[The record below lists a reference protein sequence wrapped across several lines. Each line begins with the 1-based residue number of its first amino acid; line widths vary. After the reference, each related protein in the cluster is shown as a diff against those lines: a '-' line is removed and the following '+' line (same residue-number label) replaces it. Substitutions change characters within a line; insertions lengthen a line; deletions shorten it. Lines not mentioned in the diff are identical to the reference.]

1 MPPSDPDCRTYRQT
15 RLADSDNSDG
25 ADERTRDATNQSI
38 NQSINQSV
46 CHSATAKPC
55 SSQSMRDD
63 RKLSQWLL
71 SAAMYMPSVQA
82 FASGSFSMGVTAS
95 LAAAPTS
102 CNAPHSPP
110 PPTCTFGGSSA
121 FSSRGDFGDKNQHR
135 RRLASS
141 IALASAWCSSAE
153 FATNVDDDEEENSI
167 TTSVGNVSPSP
178 RLWMEDIEQSEGY
191 GGAYTVMRC
200 EMIDSDGSS
209 EGDGR
214 RWKVWG
220 QDFHLK
226 RLRASYVGKHGM
238 GQSAAAATGDGEE
251 GVYFET
257 SIAHTNTLI
266 LDMLDKAG
274 DMMKAEMSAAAAD
287 TVPVVMLTVLWTKTA
302 DGDDRLPIR
311 VRAHGS
317 ITSVPS
323 PRHGTL
329 LSAGIQTSVAL
340 PPPITNEL
348 TLQRDWSSF
357 PNRYENRPDVKDS
370 SWCRNRR
377 PLEEMYKADEISEV
391 LLARPID
398 GADSIAVGELGGIEL
413 LEGLTS
419 NLFVVYKDGTLR
431 TAALEGNVLRG
442 YARYLVLEAAE
453 RLGLRHDDTNP
464 VLLQDAIDGMW
475 SEVFITSSIRL
486 VVPVTSISVPEYK
499 GETKITN
506 IRSFRKIWASGSA
519 DNGHER
525 RWTEALYQDI
535 VTFEPGR
542 GEAFVTLN

>member
-1 MPPSDPDCRTYRQT
+1 
-15 RLADSDNSDG
+15 
-25 ADERTRDATNQSI
+25 
-38 NQSINQSV
+38 
-46 CHSATAKPC
+46 
-55 SSQSMRDD
+55 MRDD

-71 SAAMYMPSVQA
+71 SAAMCMPSVQA
-82 FASGSFSMGVTAS
+82 FAIGGASGSFSMGVAAS
-95 LAAAPTS
+95 LAAPTS
-102 CNAPHSPP
+102 CNVPHSPP

-121 FSSRGDFGDKNQHR
+121 LSSRGDFGDKNQHR
-135 RRLASS
+135 RRLASW

-167 TTSVGNVSPSP
+167 ITSVGNVSPSP

-200 EMIDSDGSS
+200 EMIGSDGSS
-209 EGDGR
+209 EGDGH

-257 SIAHTNTLI
+257 SIAHTNALI
-266 LDMLDKAG
+266 LDMLDQAG
-274 DMMKAEMSAAAAD
+274 GMMKAEMAAAAAD
-287 TVPVVMLTVLWTKTA
+287 TVPVVMLTVLWSKTA
-302 DGDDRLPIR
+302 DSDDRLPIR

-323 PRHGTL
+323 PRHGKL

-340 PPPITNEL
+340 PPIINEL

-357 PNRYENRPDVKDS
+357 PNRYENRPDAKDS

-398 GADSIAVGELGGIEL
+398 GAATTRSIAVGELGGIEL

-431 TAALEGNVLRG
+431 TAASEGNVLRG
-442 YARYLVLEAAE
+442 HARYLVLEAAE

-475 SEVFITSSIRL
+475 SEVFITSAIRL
-486 VVPVTSISVPEYK
+486 VVPVTSMSVPEYK

-542 GEAFVTLN
+542 GEVFVTLN